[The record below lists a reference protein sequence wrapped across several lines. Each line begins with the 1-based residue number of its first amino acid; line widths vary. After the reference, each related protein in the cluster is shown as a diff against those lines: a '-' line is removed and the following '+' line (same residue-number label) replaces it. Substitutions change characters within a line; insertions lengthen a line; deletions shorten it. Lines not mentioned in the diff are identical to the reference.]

1 MTLRKTFMVLH
12 RFQWRQLNLNSEVGM
27 GSTGDPPVPS
37 GHWPD
42 GTGRT
47 SALET
52 GVRKSSDAFPVPSG
66 GSPLGTGQWPVLP
79 TEMVT
84 VASEF
89 GLKAIWPNPKGIV
102 SSSPGL
108 RGTSYPGSALQ
119 NPTNPNG
126 VAAIPQGRLL
136 RLVQYGDGA
145 RASAR
150 FNAQSCGVHKTPSPL
165 AVWTLKRRERRAPLA
180 PLACHSVSR
189 GSIICQHRPQPRWGC
204 DSPAAFSQGSSCLA
218 TLGFELESLWDS
230 HRRRHRK

>member
-12 RFQWRQLNLNSEVGM
+12 HLQWRQLLRLAQYRDGARRSRRFNEQSAGGGESFNAAPFGTLKRRERRA
-27 GSTGDPPVPS
+27 PLA
-37 GHWPD
+37 PD
-42 GTGRT
+42 SRH
-47 SALET
+47 SIW
-52 GVRKSSDAFPVPSG
+52 R
-66 GSPLGTGQWPVLP
+66 
-79 TEMVT
+79 
-84 VASEF
+84 ASI
-89 GLKAIWPNPKGIV
+89 KASWPNPKGIV

-150 FNAQSCGVHKTPSPL
+150 FNAQSCGAHKTPSPL

-180 PLACHSVSR
+180 PLPCHSVSG
-189 GSIICQHRPQPRWGC
+189 GSITCQHRPQPRWGC
-204 DSPAAFSQGSSCLA
+204 DSPAAFSQGSFPRCGT

-230 HRRRHRK
+230 HRRLHRK